1 MGALTVGQMQWRGLG
16 SAPQHEVKFTSLDL
30 QRVESDG
37 SFSGYA
43 SVFNREDLG
52 GDIVAPGAFAES
64 LARRGTSGIKM
75 LFQHDANQPLGVWT
89 RLEEDNRGLYAEG
102 RLMKSVARAR
112 EVHALMQAGAL
123 DGLSIGFRTVKSR
136 RDRVT
141 GVRRILQAD
150 LWEISVVTFP
160 LLPEARIASVK
171 ARPFAGAMPTERDLE
186 RWLTRDAGLSR
197 SEARAVL
204 CHGICGLKALRDA
217 GQHGSEEA
225 KLAARMRGAAQA
237 LRHTATIDQRK

>member
-1 MGALTVGQMQWRGLG
+1 MGALTAGQVQWRAQG
-16 SAPQHEVKFTSLDL
+16 SAPQHEVKFASLDL
-30 QRVESDG
+30 KRVDSDG

-52 GDIVAPGAFAES
+52 GDVVAPGAFAES
-64 LARRGTSGIKM
+64 LVRRGTSGIKL

-89 RLEEDNRGLYAEG
+89 TLEEDQRGLYAEG
-102 RLMKSVARAR
+102 RLMRSSVAKAR

-136 RDRVT
+136 RDRAT
-141 GVRRILQAD
+141 GVRRIQQVD
-150 LWEISVVTFP
+150 LWEISIVTFP

-171 ARPFAGAMPTERDLE
+171 ARPFAGGMPTERDME

-204 CHGICGLKALRDA
+204 SSGFRGLKALRDA
-217 GQHGSEEA
+217 GSHANEEA
-225 KLAARMRGAAQA
+225 RLAARMRSAART
-237 LRHTATIDQRK
+237 LRLG